1 VTGVEVATLRADP
14 WPHLLLDDFLP
25 DAGLA
30 ASLEEI
36 RSENYEFEIG
46 QRKLGRIEFSILKS
60 ETLWRAIYSRRI
72 VGLFARAFG
81 VRVRLNKENLL
92 QLRRMNDETP
102 DFGVHSDFTADNDT
116 IVSFLYLSEGWTPA
130 RGGRLRLH
138 AANDASAVG
147 AAIEPIRNRFI
158 AFQTKAEHWHSV
170 ERVHGWE
177 RLSVMGLWNIEAA
190 LG

>member
-1 VTGVEVATLRADP
+1 MTGLEVATLRADP
-14 WPHLLLDDFLP
+14 WPHLLLDGFLP
-25 DAGLA
+25 EDGLA

-36 RSENYEFEIG
+36 ASESYEFGIEERG
-46 QRKLGRIEFSILKS
+46 LGRIEFSVLKS

-72 VGLFARAFG
+72 VDLLTRAFG
-81 VRVRLNKENLL
+81 VRVRLNKHNML

-102 DFGVHSDFTADNDT
+102 DFPVHSDFTSSEDT

-138 AANDASAVG
+138 TANDASAVG

-170 ERVHGWE
+170 ERVDGWE
-177 RLSVMGLWNIEAA
+177 RLSILSLWDIEAE
-190 LG
+190 